1 MSLYTGH
8 SLLCV
13 KLNQCS
19 NFRKLTERKH
29 VTTMKFNFVQI
40 KLNVK
45 TVVDSTESL
54 QSALQGRGHLNSMFS
69 KIIQEQDFQK
79 K

>member
-1 MSLYTGH
+1 
-8 SLLCV
+8 
-13 KLNQCS
+13 
-19 NFRKLTERKH
+19 
-29 VTTMKFNFVQI
+29 MKFNFVQI